1 MGRQGHKGREAS
13 IHAALDDFVTKL
25 MRKRLGGSS
34 LALARH
40 TTEVLIHAVA
50 AQQAPTAEG
59 IIEGVRAVSKKL
71 VEARP
76 LELVVGNMCRRVLHI
91 IREEAA
97 GDGGKA
103 SNPASDAND
112 ASDGSDD
119 EDNSFRG
126 GAMKAFKAEVIEVIG
141 ELIDELESVN
151 AHIVQQA
158 LEHVSPSSVVL
169 TSGGSDI
176 VEAFLREANRKR
188 KFQCI
193 VAEGA
198 PALTGHQMAR
208 ALAERGVETTAV
220 ADASVFAMMSRA
232 NLVVLSACGVFA
244 NGGILAPAGHHT
256 VALAAKSHSVPVVFL
271 AGLHELSPLGPGDDA
286 FDANDL
292 LSPADV
298 IDYTALADCGIGR
311 GATAGNGG
319 GGGPANEGATPDGDV
334 AALSVANPAYD
345 YVPPEL
351 VTLVLT
357 DVGGAVPAFVKQ
369 LLGEIY
375 DPADRTF

>member
-1 MGRQGHKGREAS
+1 
-13 IHAALDDFVTKL
+13 
-25 MRKRLGGSS
+25 
-34 LALARH
+34 
-40 TTEVLIHAVA
+40 
-50 AQQAPTAEG
+50 
-59 IIEGVRAVSKKL
+59 
-71 VEARP
+71 
-76 LELVVGNMCRRVLHI
+76 MCRRVLHL

-103 SNPASDAND
+103 SNAASDAND

-119 EDNSFRG
+119 EDNSVRG

-198 PALTGHQMAR
+198 PALAGHQMAR

-271 AGLHELSPLGPGDDA
+271 AGLHELSPIGPGDEA
-286 FDANDL
+286 FHANDL
-292 LSPADV
+292 RSPADV

-311 GATAGNGG
+311 NCSDGANG
-319 GGGPANEGATPDGDV
+319 ANGDV

>member
-1 MGRQGHKGREAS
+1 
-13 IHAALDDFVTKL
+13 
-25 MRKRLGGSS
+25 
-34 LALARH
+34 
-40 TTEVLIHAVA
+40 
-50 AQQAPTAEG
+50 
-59 IIEGVRAVSKKL
+59 
-71 VEARP
+71 
-76 LELVVGNMCRRVLHI
+76 MCRRVLHI

-103 SNPASDAND
+103 SNAASDAND

-119 EDNSFRG
+119 EDNSVRG

-271 AGLHELSPLGPGDDA
+271 AGLHELSPLGPGDGA

-298 IDYTALADCGIGR
+298 IDYTALADCGAVGR
-311 GATAGNGG
+311 GD
-319 GGGPANEGATPDGDV
+319 GPAASEGAHIIDEDV

>member
-1 MGRQGHKGREAS
+1 MAS
-13 IHAALDDFVTKL
+13 
-25 MRKRLGGSS
+25 SS
-34 LALARH
+34 TSWNGQRTSSAGPR
-40 TTEVLIHAVA
+40 
-50 AQQAPTAEG
+50 
-59 IIEGVRAVSKKL
+59 
-71 VEARP
+71 ARP
-76 LELVVGNMCRRVLHI
+76 
-91 IREEAA
+91 
-97 GDGGKA
+97 
-103 SNPASDAND
+103 
-112 ASDGSDD
+112 
-119 EDNSFRG
+119 
-126 GAMKAFKAEVIEVIG
+126 
-141 ELIDELESVN
+141 
-151 AHIVQQA
+151 
-158 LEHVSPSSVVL
+158 PSSVVL

-198 PALTGHQMAR
+198 PALAGHQMAR

-271 AGLHELSPLGPGDDA
+271 AGLHELSPLGPGDGA

-311 GATAGNGG
+311 NCSDGANG
-319 GGGPANEGATPDGDV
+319 ANGDV

-345 YVPPEL
+345 RPARARHLGAHRRRWRGARVREAAARGDLRSRGPD
-351 VTLVLT
+351 VLM
-357 DVGGAVPAFVKQ
+357 AC
-369 LLGEIY
+369 
-375 DPADRTF
+375 DPAPRVRARRCSSIVTEHRVVGPRLFPTRRTRGGPMRPRQNCQLSRLPKKHAVQARAGPQSPRSTGKDGRGRHGHG

>member
-1 MGRQGHKGREAS
+1 
-13 IHAALDDFVTKL
+13 
-25 MRKRLGGSS
+25 
-34 LALARH
+34 
-40 TTEVLIHAVA
+40 
-50 AQQAPTAEG
+50 
-59 IIEGVRAVSKKL
+59 
-71 VEARP
+71 
-76 LELVVGNMCRRVLHI
+76 MCRRVLHI

-119 EDNSFRG
+119 EDNSVRG

-198 PALTGHQMAR
+198 PALAGHQMAR

-271 AGLHELSPLGPGDDA
+271 AGLHELSPLGPGDEA
-286 FDANDL
+286 FDADDL
-292 LSPADV
+292 RSPADV
-298 IDYTALADCGIGR
+298 IDYTALADCGIGIGKK
-311 GATAGNGG
+311 GAGSNGG
-319 GGGPANEGATPDGDV
+319 GNIGEGAHGQDGDV

>member
-1 MGRQGHKGREAS
+1 
-13 IHAALDDFVTKL
+13 
-25 MRKRLGGSS
+25 
-34 LALARH
+34 
-40 TTEVLIHAVA
+40 
-50 AQQAPTAEG
+50 
-59 IIEGVRAVSKKL
+59 
-71 VEARP
+71 
-76 LELVVGNMCRRVLHI
+76 MCRRVLHI

-119 EDNSFRG
+119 EDNSVRG

>member
-1 MGRQGHKGREAS
+1 
-13 IHAALDDFVTKL
+13 
-25 MRKRLGGSS
+25 
-34 LALARH
+34 
-40 TTEVLIHAVA
+40 
-50 AQQAPTAEG
+50 
-59 IIEGVRAVSKKL
+59 
-71 VEARP
+71 
-76 LELVVGNMCRRVLHI
+76 MCRRVLHI

-198 PALTGHQMAR
+198 PALAGHQMAR

-319 GGGPANEGATPDGDV
+319 GVGGGEGATPDGDV

>member
-1 MGRQGHKGREAS
+1 
-13 IHAALDDFVTKL
+13 
-25 MRKRLGGSS
+25 
-34 LALARH
+34 
-40 TTEVLIHAVA
+40 
-50 AQQAPTAEG
+50 
-59 IIEGVRAVSKKL
+59 
-71 VEARP
+71 
-76 LELVVGNMCRRVLHI
+76 MCRRVLHI

-103 SNPASDAND
+103 GNAASDAMD

-119 EDNSFRG
+119 EDNSVRG
-126 GAMKAFKAEVIEVIG
+126 GAMRAFKAEVIEVIG

-151 AHIVQQA
+151 AHIVQHA

-188 KFQCI
+188 KFHCI

-198 PALTGHQMAR
+198 PGLTGHQMAR
-208 ALAERGVETTAV
+208 ALAEKGVETTAV

-256 VALAAKSHSVPVVFL
+256 VALAAKAHSVPVVFL
-271 AGLHELSPLGPGDDA
+271 AGLHELSPLGPGDEA
-286 FDANDL
+286 FDTDDL

-298 IDYTALADCGIGR
+298 IDYTALADCGV
-311 GATAGNGG
+311 GG
-319 GGGPANEGATPDGDV
+319 GRDDGGNEGDVDGDV
-334 AALSVANPAYD
+334 ASLSVANPAYD
-345 YVPPEL
+345 YVGPEL

-357 DVGGAVPAFVKQ
+357 DVGGQVPAFMKQ
-369 LLGEIY
+369 LLSEIY
-375 DPADRTF
+375 DPADRTFG